1 MKLNILLGIGQIILL
16 AGFVYIFIQ
25 IWQLKKIRDSFSEDN
40 RPVNLEDILGAMSGK
55 IKQSESRLSETEQH
69 ITEVKA
75 QLKTAYQKLGIVRFD
90 ALADEGGKLSFTLAL
105 LDENNSGVIITS
117 IHGRQQSRSYTKV
130 IKNQH
135 SEAELSE
142 EETLALKQAMSKT
155 NN

>member
-1 MKLNILLGIGQIILL
+1 MEINILLGAGQIILL
-16 AGFVYIFIQ
+16 AGLVYIYIQ
-25 IWQLKKIRDSFSEDN
+25 IRQLKKVRDSFSEDN
-40 RPVNLEDILGAMSGK
+40 RPINLEDILGAMGGK
-55 IKQSESRLSETEQH
+55 IKQSENRLAEIEQQL
-69 ITEVKA
+69 TEVDA

-105 LDENNSGVIITS
+105 LDENNSGIILTS

-130 IKNQH
+130 INNQH

-142 EETLALKQAMSKT
+142 EEMLALKQAMNKT